1 MVSDIEE
8 VKNISVEAYR
18 SLAVANDGDQERK
31 RRIRLQGEDGPYQ
44 QCSKPT

>member
-18 SLAVANDGDQERK
+18 SLAVANDGDQERI

-44 QCSKPT
+44 QCSNTT